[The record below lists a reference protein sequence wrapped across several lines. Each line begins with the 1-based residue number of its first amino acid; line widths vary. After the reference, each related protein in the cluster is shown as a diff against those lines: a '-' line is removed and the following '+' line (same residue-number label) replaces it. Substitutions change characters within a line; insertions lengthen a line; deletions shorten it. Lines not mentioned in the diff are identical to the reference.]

1 MQEAAHVQEAAHY
14 ISRAAR
20 LAGPVA
26 VAVTSYQSA
35 PANRLE
41 NSGMGDTVNRLQ
53 ITGHCSSYL
62 MEKLQPLCYGVCS
75 VSTP

>member
-1 MQEAAHVQEAAHY
+1 MYIVYEAAHVEAAHY

-26 VAVTSYQSA
+26 VAVTSYQ
-35 PANRLE
+35 PAAATRLE

-53 ITGHCSSYL
+53 RTGH
-62 MEKLQPLCYGVCS
+62 
-75 VSTP
+75 